1 MRFAWRGARN
11 RDRTRDLDWNGGLTV
26 WNGRIT
32 SVENYAIDN
41 PRDGVIDWDESRV
54 SWRSHTCGDW
64 DGVIV
69 ELDGDDATRLE
80 FDSPTMR
87 FSCSL
92 SDLTD
97 GPNEHPGPGLEQ
109 QVVVRRLAHRSG
121 PNDVSFT
128 WRDDSPVDGLNPYW
142 IWLDSIRWRARL
154 EHTCLRDLVA
164 RDQLTRVQVARML
177 EAH

>member
-1 MRFAWRGARN
+1 M
-11 RDRTRDLDWNGGLTV
+11 
-26 WNGRIT
+26 
-32 SVENYAIDN
+32 
-41 PRDGVIDWDESRV
+41 
-54 SWRSHTCGDW
+54 
-64 DGVIV
+64 IV

-87 FSCSL
+87 FSCTL

-128 WRDDSPVDGLNPYW
+128 WRDVSPVDGLNPYW
-142 IWLDSIRWRARL
+142 IWLTQSDGELAWSTPVYATWSPAIS
-154 EHTCLRDLVA
+154 
-164 RDQLTRVQVARML
+164 
-177 EAH
+177 